1 MTSLA
6 SSTSTPNYIHYTL
19 LSTLPHNTMTGDA
32 SVAQPEEASD
42 QSTWLKGRDAGT
54 TYMAW
59 ATNAKDYNEIL
70 ETRKFLKNTVVDPKR
85 FIISIKARSGDSFV
99 WGGITLDADA
109 LHKVKAYPGL
119 KDVMIEPKVKR
130 Y

>member
-6 SSTSTPNYIHYTL
+6 FSTSTPKYIHYTL
-19 LSTLPHNTMTGDA
+19 LSTLPNNTMTGDA

-59 ATNAKDYNEIL
+59 VTNPKDDNEIL
-70 ETRKFLKNTVVDPKR
+70 ETRKFLSNTVVDPKH
-85 FIISIKARSGDSFV
+85 FITSFKARSGDSFV
-99 WGGITLDADA
+99 WGGINTRRRRVAESRS
-109 LHKVKAYPGL
+109 VS
-119 KDVMIEPKVKR
+119 
-130 Y
+130 